1 MNANMEKLGKVGLNL
16 KQKQLE
22 ALSSVVQKKNDT
34 IFLLPTGFGKSL
46 IYQLLP
52 FMFDFYQPEE
62 RNVSSSSFVLVL
74 SPLNAL
80 MMDQI
85 SKLKDHVNVCIMK
98 AVYTDE
104 SHNINFQE
112 SVGRDTKIIYAHPE
126 ALLEDKRM
134 FERIMKSRM
143 WKENLKVIVVDE
155 AHLVDEW

>member
-1 MNANMEKLGKVGLNL
+1 
-16 KQKQLE
+16 
-22 ALSSVVQKKNDT
+22 
-34 IFLLPTGFGKSL
+34 
-46 IYQLLP
+46 
-52 FMFDFYQPEE
+52 MFDFYQPEE

-112 SVGRDTKIIYAHPE
+112 SVGRDTGIIYAHPE